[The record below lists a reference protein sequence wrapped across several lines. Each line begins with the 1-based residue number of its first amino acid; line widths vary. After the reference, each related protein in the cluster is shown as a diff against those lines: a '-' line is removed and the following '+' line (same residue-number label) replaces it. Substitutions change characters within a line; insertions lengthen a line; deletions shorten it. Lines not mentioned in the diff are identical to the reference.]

1 MRWGWIALYSGLLAG
16 AAAVAMAMSLR
27 LARPSEP
34 KPLPYLSRVATDAE
48 QLAILSELRS
58 DIVLTGH
65 PGPMSHALPVL
76 LPDALWF
83 CPGGRRPTVTDDCG
97 EMTSGAGEIIAST
110 SFDLD
115 FDARPGVPRDFRLAL
130 IDVNQEPRVL
140 PVPDSIQTEQ
150 GQHSPTKNA
159 DDHAGVLH
167 VTRPVVSQDGGQ
179 ALLYAVY
186 RPDPEFAV
194 GVLFRLVRTDGQWQ
208 VQNAFTLWM
217 T

>member
-1 MRWGWIALYSGLLAG
+1 MRWGRVALFSGLFAVV
-16 AAAVAMAMSLR
+16 AAAGLGVSLW
-27 LARPSEP
+27 LAL
-34 KPLPYLSRVATDAE
+34 PLPAQAPPLFPSRVATDIE
-48 QLAILSELRS
+48 QRAIL
-58 DIVLTGH
+58 
-65 PGPMSHALPVL
+65 
-76 LPDALWF
+76 DAVRVDLVAGSADGREPPKIDDAVMWF
-83 CPGGRRPTVTDDCG
+83 CPDGRRPTVTDDCG
-97 EMTSGAGEIIAST
+97 EMTSGAGEIIVST

-130 IDVNQEPRVL
+130 IDANLEPRAL
-140 PVPDSIQTEQ
+140 PVPDSIPTER
-150 GQHSPTKNA
+150 GLHSPTKTG

-186 RPDPEFAV
+186 RPFPQFAV
-194 GVLFRLVRTDGQWQ
+194 GVLFCLIRVDGQWQ

>member
-1 MRWGWIALYSGLLAG
+1 MRWGRVVLLSGLFAVMTAAGLGVSLWLA
-16 AAAVAMAMSLR
+16 S
-27 LARPSEP
+27 PSP
-34 KPLPYLSRVATDAE
+34 TQPPPPFLSRVATEIEQRAIVHAVRVDLVAASADGRQPPEVDDA
-48 QLAILSELRS
+48 
-58 DIVLTGH
+58 V
-65 PGPMSHALPVL
+65 
-76 LPDALWF
+76 LWF

-97 EMTSGAGEIIAST
+97 EMTSGASEIIVSA

-130 IDVNQEPRVL
+130 IDANLEPRAL
-140 PVPDSIQTEQ
+140 PVPDSTPTNQDDEQ
-150 GQHSPTKNA
+150 
-159 DDHAGVLH
+159 AGVLH

-194 GVLFRLVRTDGQWQ
+194 GVLFRLIRVDGQWQ
-208 VQNAFTLWM
+208 VKNAFTLWM